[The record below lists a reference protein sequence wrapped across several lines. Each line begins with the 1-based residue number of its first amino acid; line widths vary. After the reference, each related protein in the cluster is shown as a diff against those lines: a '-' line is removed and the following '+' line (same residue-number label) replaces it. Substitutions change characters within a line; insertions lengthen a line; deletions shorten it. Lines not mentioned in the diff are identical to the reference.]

1 VQPREGGS
9 YRGRGE
15 QITWRTGGGY
25 RGEGKGNTFNRGGT
39 QVDPR
44 RDPNTI
50 DIDKGRGG
58 DRICYMCGK

>member
-9 YRGRGE
+9 YRERGE

-25 RGEGKGNTFNRGGT
+25 RGEGKGNMFNRGGT